1 MKDNCFTILCS
12 FLLNINMNQPQVYM
26 CPLPPTSHCT
36 PRGCRGAPALGSL
49 HHTAR
54 SCWLS
59 VLHLVIHVSMLLST
73 CPTLSFPHCQ
83 VCYLFF
89 LIKKCFCLLPGLH
102 CFVGFPLVVK
112 LGLLSSCCVQAS
124 RCGGVSCCWA
134 WTLGCQGFG
143 SWGCRALEH
152 RLNHCGAQA

>member
-1 MKDNCFTILCS
+1 MVKDNILSTNTSVYSTAMLLYIYCFSSLEDNCFTMFCW
-12 FLLNINMNQPQVYM
+12 FLPHITMNQPQVYM

-73 CPTLSFPHCQ
+73 CPTLSFPHCR
-83 VCYLFF
+83 VCYFLFLMF
-89 LIKKCFCLLPGLH
+89 
-102 CFVGFPLVVK
+102 
-112 LGLLSSCCVQAS
+112 LSSS
-124 RCGGVSCCWA
+124 RSSLLCGLSSSCEA
-134 WTLGCQGFG
+134 GTTL
-143 SWGCRALEH
+143 
-152 RLNHCGAQA
+152 